1 MLEVYS
7 TNTTAAAGAP
17 IALSNVS
24 LLKGTSTQ
32 LQGVSSI
39 QINKCGVYEVS
50 VSATATADTAG
61 AIIIQLRKD
70 GVLQP
75 QALTSTTAAD
85 ITSQH
90 ALEFT
95 TLVQVTHDNY
105 SNCICS
111 TPTIIDFVNTGVET
125 TYNHINVTV
134 VRI

>member
-7 TNTTAAAGAP
+7 TNTTAAIGAP

-90 ALEFT
+90 ALGFT

>member
-50 VSATATADTAG
+50 VSATATADAAG

-90 ALEFT
+90 ALGFT

-111 TPTIIDFVNTGVET
+111 TPTIIDFVNSGVET

>member
-7 TNTTAAAGAP
+7 TNTTAATGAP
-17 IALSNVS
+17 IALTNVS

-90 ALEFT
+90 ALVFT

>member
-61 AIIIQLRKD
+61 AIIIQLKKD

-75 QALTSTTAAD
+75 QALTSTTATD

-90 ALEFT
+90 ALGFT

>member
-90 ALEFT
+90 TLGFT